1 VSLSH
6 LLSLSLSLPLMLFIF
21 ILLIYYP
28 LNWLGAM
35 PHEAEVTSLNLPF
48 PLPLGITYQFFFV

>member
-1 VSLSH
+1 
-6 LLSLSLSLPLMLFIF
+6 MLFIF